1 MMKVSRV
8 LTVCSF
14 ALAVS
19 ACETEAWHNFTQPL
33 PPSAAEVRVA
43 ANLANLDHRLA
54 ELENPKTGPAHVIAN
69 DSDIDPLV
77 IDPVALADGHGGGPI
92 TKVVKEKGKEGGE
105 DSRPAEFLSAKVQ
118 PSDDKKAPGFIDA
131 SAPSHCAGGA
141 GCNDR
146 PVASGSFAIH
156 LASYKHMQYLE
167 RGWTELRKQFPVLL
181 AHQVPRAKRFT
192 RDDGTVYIR
201 LKAGPFE
208 TKQQVYDLCNKL
220 KAKQVYCALSRF
232 DGIDLDGFVD
242 L

>member
-19 ACETEAWHNFTQPL
+19 GCETEAWQAFTQPL

-43 ANLANLDHRLA
+43 ANLADLDHRLA
-54 ELENPKTGPAHVIAN
+54 ELESLKTGSSHVMAN
-69 DSDIDPLV
+69 ESDIHAPV
-77 IDPVALADGHGGGPI
+77 GDPVALADDHGGEPI
-92 TKVVKEKGKEGGE
+92 AKVAKEEGKEGGE
-105 DSRPAEFLSAKVQ
+105 DSRPGEFLNAKVQ
-118 PSDDKKAPGFIDA
+118 PSDDKKAPGLIDA
-131 SAPSHCAGGA
+131 SVPSDCAGGT
-141 GCNDR
+141 GCADR

-156 LASYKHMQYLE
+156 LASYKHMQYLQ
-167 RGWTELRKQFPVLL
+167 RGWSELREQFPVLL
-181 AHQVPRAKRFT
+181 ANQVPRAKSIT

-201 LKAGPFE
+201 LKAGPFK

-220 KAKQVYCALSRF
+220 KAKQIYCALSRF